1 MFKKTKN
8 LLRTSGSIYGLR
20 ALNYV
25 NEMWRNDWQNDALSG
40 WKFVLFSKWREGNR
54 IFTRRSK
61 PESRSKSLFRL
72 LLHGTMCRTT
82 DGVMLKLWT
91 KVFKPALNWAPADWK
106 IPKIVASRRFALYC
120 CSLQKFAYKTQMKTL
135 SQTTTRSS
143 WEKFNSAH
151 RWVSAPAGR
160 HSHKFLL
167 LFFFSTLW
175 CYLLSDI
182 WFFSK
187 G

>member
-1 MFKKTKN
+1 MFKKSKN
-8 LLRTSGSIYGLR
+8 LLRTSRSIYGLR

-40 WKFVLFSKWREGNR
+40 WKFVLFSKWRECNR

-61 PESRSKSLFRL
+61 PESRSRSL

-106 IPKIVASRRFALYC
+106 IPKIVASRRLALLC
-120 CSLQKFAYKTQMKTL
+120 APKNCLQDSNENTVPDNHKVFFRKIQLGPQVSVGT
-135 SQTTTRSS
+135 S
-143 WEKFNSAH
+143 W
-151 RWVSAPAGR
+151 
-160 HSHKFLL
+160 
-167 LFFFSTLW
+167 
-175 CYLLSDI
+175 
-182 WFFSK
+182 
-187 G
+187 